1 MENKKKM
8 EEVEEVNFGSKQ
20 REKGGNDKAVE
31 AGWHKVAFWNRKLQH
46 FIRKI
51 YFQFGAFWR
60 TINQKCFFNK
70 KKIPHGSSPKCWALF
85 FFFVLC
91 LFYFFSLAISYSW
104 NAVGWQ
110 RGRPLLYVRSI

>member
-70 KKIPHGSSPKCWALF
+70 KKFRTVLLQNVGLYYFFCYVF
-85 FFFVLC
+85 FFHLLFRIPGTLLGGNVADLC
-91 LFYFFSLAISYSW
+91 CT
-104 NAVGWQ
+104 
-110 RGRPLLYVRSI
+110 